1 MKLYAN
7 PLFYFLFF
15 LALFALPL
23 GGAWLSEFLFVE
35 VSLKNEIFINLF
47 KTGKIH
53 YGYPYYVSLFITL
66 PISLLL
72 FTLLQK
78 RFMLYDIES
87 TNVRILLMMLI
98 CSTLMTEYSLEYLL
112 TKKQWWYYSNYSEI
126 VQKHSVMYLFTIP
139 HFLNALFYFLAVQT
153 LVYISGLNQ
162 NFRKIRLLFKKNRW
176 KPEQFEQ
183 ILDFSFEKYKN
194 QEFYQTLKA
203 ETLQIETPYFHFSD
217 LRKFRRLLHKKALL
231 HDFNLEEQNL

>member
-1 MKLYAN
+1 
-7 PLFYFLFF
+7 LFYFLFF

-47 KTGKIH
+47 KKGKIH
-53 YGYPYYVSLFITL
+53 YGYPYYVSLVVTL

-87 TNVRILLMMLI
+87 VNARTLLMMLV
-98 CSTLMTEYSLEYLL
+98 CATLMTEYSLEYLL
-112 TKKQWWYYSNYSEI
+112 TRNKWWYYSNYSEI
-126 VQKHSVMYLFTIP
+126 IQKHSVMYLFLIP
-139 HFLNALFYFLAVQT
+139 HFLNALFYFLAIQT
-153 LVYISGLNQ
+153 LVYISGLNH
-162 NFRKIRLLFKKNRW
+162 NFRKIRILFKKNRW

-183 ILDFSFEKYKN
+183 VLDYHFEKYKR
-194 QEFYQTLKA
+194 EGFYQTLKA
-203 ETLQIETPYFHFSD
+203 EVLQIETPYFRFSD
-217 LRKFRRLLHKKALL
+217 LRNFRRLLHKKAAENN
-231 HDFNLEEQNL
+231 FNPDEQVQ